1 MWFYGYWC
9 QMENHI
15 KHREIVYILSFSG
28 VLDRMNWQDGE
39 NKYSPFSKTIKYYET
54 IYETGD
60 RL

>member
-1 MWFYGYWC
+1 
-9 QMENHI
+9 MENHI

>member
-1 MWFYGYWC
+1 MGS
-9 QMENHI
+9 HI

-39 NKYSPFSKTIKYYET
+39 NKYSPFSKTIKYYE
-54 IYETGD
+54 IIHETGD